1 MNTQYVI
8 TVTSTDKT
16 IIFNNIKQLLIEYG
30 VISAQI
36 PDNFIVRQLQTSER
50 HTNDIKTTINTI
62 TKTIQQYI

>member
-16 IIFNNIKQLLIEYG
+16 IIFNNIKQLLIEYD